1 MTSSPH
7 IHVPYEKIGDYINFI
22 KKNKL
27 DLEIYFNSTVLDYIN
42 AASIVRLKDILNYN
56 PSLSFHAPFM
66 DLSPGAIDSK
76 VRNATNERFNHILDI
91 AEILK
96 PKTVVF
102 HSGYEKWK
110 YALKVDVWLEKSLQ
124 TWMPLNERAKNIGVK
139 IAIENIFEDEPSNL
153 RLLMEQINSDNF
165 GVCFDTGHCNLFSN
179 VSLKDWLKKLKKYI
193 IELHLHDNDKSA
205 DLHYP
210 IGDGSF
216 DFNTLF
222 SELKN
227 NNCIYTIEAHT
238 PEWVLKSIEK
248 LKEYSQVFQLI
259 PK

>member
-1 MTSSPH
+1 MLSPH

-22 KKNKL
+22 KKNRL
-27 DLEIYFNSTVLDYIN
+27 NLEIYFNSTALDCIDDD
-42 AASIVRLKDILNYN
+42 SIVKLKNMFDYN

-76 VRNATNERFNHILDI
+76 VRNATIERFNHILDI
-91 AEILK
+91 AEALK
-96 PKTVVF
+96 PKAVVF

-110 YALKVDVWLEKSLQ
+110 YALKAEVWLEKSLQ
-124 TWMPLNERAKNIGVK
+124 TWRPLNERAKNIGVK
-139 IAIENIFEDEPSNL
+139 IAIENIFEDEPSNI
-153 RLLMEQINSDNF
+153 RFLMEKMDSDNF
-165 GVCFDTGHCNLFSN
+165 GACFDTGHCNLFST
-179 VSLKDWLKKLKKYI
+179 VPLEKWLKELKAYI
-193 IELHLHDNDKSA
+193 IELHLHDNDRSA
-205 DLHYP
+205 DQHYP

-222 SELKN
+222 SELKS

-238 PEWVLKSIEK
+238 PERVLKSMEK

-259 PK
+259 PE

>member
-1 MTSSPH
+1 MISPH

-22 KKNKL
+22 RENRFN
-27 DLEIYFNSTVLDYIN
+27 LEIYFNSTSLDYIN
-42 AASIVRLKDILNYN
+42 ADSVVKLKDMFDYN

-76 VRNATNERFNHILDI
+76 VRNATIERFNHILDI
-91 AEILK
+91 AEALK
-96 PKTVVF
+96 PKAVVF

-110 YALKVDVWLEKSLQ
+110 YALKVEVWLEKSLQ
-124 TWMPLNERAKNIGVK
+124 TWRPLNERAKNIGVK

-179 VSLKDWLKKLKKYI
+179 VSLVTWLKEIKKYI

-205 DLHYP
+205 DLHHP

-222 SELKN
+222 SELKP

-238 PEWVLKSIEK
+238 PERVLRSIEK

-259 PK
+259 PE